1 MSKYMDRARELRAIV
16 TPHYNCAQA
25 VLLPFAPDA
34 GVSEEQAYKLAANF
48 GAGMKM
54 ASVCGAITGG
64 LMALGLYGLEDPK
77 TIGEYYRRLKESH
90 DGLLDCAS
98 LLRVNREQG
107 REKKPHCDD
116 MVFECVALVEALLR
130 ENGKI

>member
-1 MSKYMDRARELRAIV
+1 
-16 TPHYNCAQA
+16 
-25 VLLPFAPDA
+25 
-34 GVSEEQAYKLAANF
+34 
-48 GAGMKM
+48 MKM

-64 LMALGLYGLEDPK
+64 LMALGLWGLEDPK
-77 TIGEYYRRLKESH
+77 TIGEYYRRLKASH

-98 LLRVNREQG
+98 LLRVNKEQG

-116 MVFECVALVEALLR
+116 MVFECVALVEALLK